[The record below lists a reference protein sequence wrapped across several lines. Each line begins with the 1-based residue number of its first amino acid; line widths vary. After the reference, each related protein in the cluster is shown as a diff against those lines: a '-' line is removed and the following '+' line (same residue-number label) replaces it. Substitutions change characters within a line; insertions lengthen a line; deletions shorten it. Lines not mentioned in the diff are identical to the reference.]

1 MRAYDKEAYNT
12 NIELPYDTCMMGQ
25 SPPLNFQYITNMML
39 ITIKQQYLIKSYKCC
54 EENKLH
60 EK

>member
-25 SPPLNFQYITNMML
+25 LPPLNFQCITNMML
-39 ITIKQQYLIKSYKCC
+39 ITIKQ
-54 EENKLH
+54 
-60 EK
+60 